1 MFLFGIVDREPRFW
15 QRGCSWGQLVH
26 HGVKLLS
33 KQESAGWRDTGKEF
47 HPPRDGG
54 GEEGGPSEGAPE
66 GRGESEPGS
75 SVWRGCRPGAL
86 MEQTVPSVGSMG
98 TGGQLKS
105 VSAWWWTEGFM
116 LCLQVL
122 LMS

>member
-15 QRGCSWGQLVH
+15 QRGRSWGQLVH

-54 GEEGGPSEGAPE
+54 GEEGGPAKEPQKEGERASQGAVCGGGA
-66 GRGESEPGS
+66 GR
-75 SVWRGCRPGAL
+75 GAL
-86 MEQTVPSVGSMG
+86 MEQTVPSIGSMG

-105 VSAWWWTEGFM
+105 LSAWWWTEGFM